1 MNYNNDKFPL
11 VFLQSWLWES
21 VEKCIDPS
29 RRYTS
34 SLIKKNFVDE
44 TPRKASP
51 IVRISKFIKVTDNKD
66 LTVILSDSTN
76 LMFAI
81 FPFKPTIVNFEDKYK
96 QRITFHTQNILIHIK
111 KANLRFIERKDYPL
125 YEIPA
130 MGLSMVVLEV
140 LDLEIFQR
148 DQIMLS
154 NKVESTLKFLHNESN
169 YESLFGR
176 KWNNAEEN
184 NDREDYD
191 DVVSF

>member
-1 MNYNNDKFPL
+1 
-11 VFLQSWLWES
+11 
-21 VEKCIDPS
+21 
-29 RRYTS
+29 
-34 SLIKKNFVDE
+34 
-44 TPRKASP
+44 
-51 IVRISKFIKVTDNKD
+51 
-66 LTVILSDSTN
+66 
-76 LMFAI
+76 MFAI

-154 NKVESTLKFLHNESN
+154 NKVESTLKFLHNELN
-169 YESLFGR
+169 YELLFGR